1 MIQSGGFGTF
11 NPINPS
17 KIASKVINKVEY
29 LFNKVTRNDD
39 IFGTGITLTNNDIND
54 ITKL

>member
-11 NPINPS
+11 NSIHPS
-17 KIASKVINKVEY
+17 KIVSKVINKVEY
-29 LFNKVTRNDD
+29 LFNKVTRKDE
-39 IFGTGITLTNNDIND
+39 IFGTGITLTNNDIKD

>member
-11 NPINPS
+11 NSINPS
-17 KIASKVINKVEY
+17 KIVSKVINKVEY
-29 LFNKVTRNDD
+29 LFNKVTRKDE
-39 IFGTGITLTNNDIND
+39 IFGTGITLTNNDIKD